1 MGVSGLSV
9 CFCVAYWIRS
19 VQSRVDEVKQ
29 SLAGLVPERQKEI
42 DVESAMVSSDW
53 RGEEEE
59 EEKLLP
65 SERRG

>member
-1 MGVSGLSV
+1 MGVSGISV

-42 DVESAMVSSDW
+42 DVESAMVPSDW

-59 EEKLLP
+59 KLLP
-65 SERRG
+65 SGQRAW